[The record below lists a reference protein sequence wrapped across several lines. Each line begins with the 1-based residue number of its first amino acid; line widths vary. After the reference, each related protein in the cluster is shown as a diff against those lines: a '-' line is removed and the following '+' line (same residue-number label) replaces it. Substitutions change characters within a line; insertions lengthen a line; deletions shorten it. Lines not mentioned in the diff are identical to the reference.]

1 MAHMY
6 GTDGMR
12 RLYLRGRAN
21 IRKRLLVHACA
32 FNLGVLMRSV
42 TGVGTPRT
50 LQGQGCQ
57 PTANLGCSV
66 CLPFRPA
73 WSGLLGLLRGLLGLR
88 RGESPEFAE
97 KLA

>member
-21 IRKRLLVHACA
+21 IRKRLLVHACG
-32 FNLGVLMRSV
+32 FNLGVLITSV
-42 TGVGTPRT
+42 NGAGTPCT
-50 LQGQGCQ
+50 LQRQDCQ
-57 PTANLGCSV
+57 PTANLGFTV
-66 CLPFRPA
+66 CLPFRDA
-73 WSGLLGLLRGLLGLR
+73 WSGLLGMYRGLLGLR
-88 RGESPEFAE
+88 RGERLEFAE